1 MNQLDRIL
9 EVTGRPSAED
19 IDAIQ
24 SPFAATMLDS
34 LPQSD
39 PRPLHHMFP
48 NASPEAT
55 DLLSKLLQ
63 VGTADR
69 CLSTRSRHAQPIFA
83 CLACWVC
90 LFLMYQGTADCL
102 FPHQHRPLCRYSS
115 TRPRGYRRR
124 RRWRIRTWHRSTTRP
139 TSRRTRRS
147 SRSPSMTTRRRAD
160 SVHPLEESE
169 HYCLRAVVW

>member
-63 VGTADR
+63 V
-69 CLSTRSRHAQPIFA
+69 S
-83 CLACWVC
+83 LANDIS
-90 LFLMYQGTADCL
+90 L
-102 FPHQHRPLCRYSS
+102 PK
-115 TRPRGYRRR
+115 
-124 RRWRIRTWHRSTTRP
+124 
-139 TSRRTRRS
+139 
-147 SRSPSMTTRRRAD
+147 
-160 SVHPLEESE
+160 LESG
-169 HYCLRAVVW
+169 